1 MEEILVLAEHRGGE
15 LRPVTLELIAR
26 ARELGDHVT
35 VLLVGAHA
43 LAEAL
48 RPVADTLLLA
58 EPPEQAFEAEL
69 WHRVDLGR
77 APDPRLCRTCS
88 RPLTHGR
95 DGYGQCPEGCERRKV
110 YAWKRTY
117 WRDKL
122 PADTSANTRL
132 VWKVKRYWK
141 LLLCYLPEAE
151 QNDHYLAG
159 IIAHTTDTTS
169 RRDEL
174 LEGDSIAWPRVT
186 PEEARRTIEAL
197 KDRLTHAVNKHAE
210 ATS

>member
-1 MEEILVLAEHRGGE
+1 MI
-15 LRPVTLELIAR
+15 TN
-26 ARELGDHVT
+26 REK
-35 VLLVGAHA
+35 A
-43 LAEAL
+43 LAHIYPDLAGLTNDE
-48 RPVADTLLLA
+48 RRQFMVDVAQVYSSRQLNQAGFEKLMA
-58 EPPEQAFEAEL
+58 AFEAEL